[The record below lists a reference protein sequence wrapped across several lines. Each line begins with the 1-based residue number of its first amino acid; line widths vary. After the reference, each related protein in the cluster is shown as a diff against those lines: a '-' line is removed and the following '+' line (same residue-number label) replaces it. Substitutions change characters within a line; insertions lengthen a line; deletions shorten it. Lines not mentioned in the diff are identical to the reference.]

1 MAKSLA
7 GTRIRERRRMLGMR
21 QGALAKAAG
30 ISASYLNLIEHNRRN
45 AAGRVLLALAEALDT
60 PLRSLSEGA
69 EAVLVQELLEAAAGH
84 NAEAPET
91 TSVEELV
98 GRYPGWAR
106 LVAAQS
112 RQMRDQDAAIAA
124 LTERMN
130 SDPHLQDRLHE
141 MLTSITAIRST
152 SGILASE
159 SDIPQDQTDRFHSA
173 VQHESERLSKVA
185 QELVAYFD
193 RIVERPRDAATPQ
206 EAQQMFLERHG
217 YSFPMLEEA
226 ADPGAEIDTLLE
238 ASGFAHVQEA
248 TIRVRAWLTTFTT
261 DARAM
266 PRETFTVAA
275 RDAGFRPDLL
285 AQTFGVSIHAV
296 FRRLATLG
304 RKDRD
309 FPKFGLVIINAA
321 GQPLFRRPLDG
332 FSLPRF
338 SSICALWPV
347 FEALTHPAQ
356 AMEDIIVLPDGSE
369 YLARALA
376 TPLESTRFGAA
387 PTLASG
393 MLVVSML
400 DARRHGMLGSGT
412 EPRRKPVGSS
422 CRLCP
427 RPDCMARSDPT
438 ILPV

>member
-1 MAKSLA
+1 MAQSLA

-21 QGALAKAAG
+21 QGALAAAAG
-30 ISASYLNLIEHNRRN
+30 ISPSYLNLIEHNRRN
-45 AAGRVLLALAEALDT
+45 AAGRVLRAIANALDT
-60 PLRSLSEGA
+60 PLQSLSEGA

-84 NAEAPET
+84 TADKPEIQA
-91 TSVEELV
+91 VEEFV
-98 GRYPGWAR
+98 GRYPGWAK
-106 LVAAQS
+106 LVTAQS

-130 SDPHLQDRLHE
+130 SDPHLQDSLHE

-152 SGILASE
+152 SGILATE
-159 SDIPQDQTDRFHSA
+159 KDIPQDQTDRFHSA
-173 VQHESERLSKVA
+173 VQQESERLSNVA

-226 ADPGAEIDTLLE
+226 EDPEAAIAQLLDS
-238 ASGFAHVQEA
+238 SGFAHVEEA
-248 TIRVRAWLTTFTT
+248 VIRARGWLSTFAA

-266 PRETFTVAA
+266 PRESFAEAA
-275 RDAGFRPDLL
+275 REAGYRPDIL
-285 AQTFGVSIHAV
+285 AQTFAVSIHAV

-304 RKDRD
+304 RKDREM
-309 FPKFGLVIINAA
+309 PKFGLVIINAA

-347 FEALTHPAQ
+347 FEALSLPGQ

-369 YLARALA
+369 YLARAFA
-376 TPLESTRFGAA
+376 TPLEQTRFGA
-387 PTLASG
+387 PPSLASG
-393 MLVVSML
+393 MLVTSML
-400 DARRHGMLGSGT
+400 DARRHGMLSAGI

-427 RPDCMARSDPT
+427 RPDCKARSDPT
-438 ILPV
+438 ILPM